1 MDPQPR
7 KGELELMG
15 QERKRR
21 KLAKKAAALFLA
33 ALTFMSTI
41 AGIPGGARADEAD
54 FTVERLEERHMLADV
69 DFPFFHSRMAS
80 GIYYWM
86 KSDGTPVFCVQK
98 TAVMTDGFEG
108 KEEPE
113 PIGECGYFTTEQ
125 YEMASIVLQCC
136 GLKKG
141 DGTILE
147 PGAYLAGQAAIWG
160 IQSEYWTGT
169 EKLKEEMEVLYQHVK
184 PQWHGLTREEIVV
197 QARAM
202 MEPICQALDDYY
214 GDDSPYIPA
223 FASKYPEKAPIHQA
237 QWQEDGSCGITFSLG
252 DKAEAVKDFTYQLPE
267 GWSFSWEGDQV
278 TFRCQEP
285 VPGLASFIGTAPGDS
300 RLDGAMPIGLIYIV
314 SIPKAAFLQHL
325 ASYVEMTAPWIC
337 YFRLSVPEKPEEG
350 SWYLPKVQLYRHQE
364 TFKAQYRIE
373 LEKRDGDTGAVLPG
387 VEFKILEYFDE
398 SQLEGTMLEKGQFSR
413 WEGWKKRC
421 PEEITDSSGRITHQ
435 DQKEYQFEKTY
446 CGGHPEPEIFYEGS
460 SEEFLSQLEAE
471 AWQAWEESVE
481 ACSQLCDFHGADGS
495 GREMAREERDLA
507 YNQFIHL
514 VYGYTLKETKPLE
527 GYYPLG
533 EDPKGKPIGKVFCQS
548 LQAGGQFK
556 ENLNQTGEGQE
567 WDELRLG
574 LSLSGQLGQSSRL
587 SQSSQLGQSS
597 RLSQSSLPSL
607 PILPGRSE
615 KPVCQVMAASRGNA
629 EREDGK
635 EESEEK
641 DGESKGGEESEDGEK
656 LKDGENLKGGE
667 KSQDREVWKEIK
679 TGGLR
684 KAQRKNWISLENI
697 GNFELASSSEAGKK
711 KRGLGDSRNLV
722 WLTSEI
728 DALKQDGGES
738 LENAQVYQFQIENHK
753 PETPEETT
761 PEETP
766 PEETTPEETPPEETT
781 PEETLPE
788 ETTPEET
795 PPEETTPEETTPEE
809 TLPEETVPKETM
821 PKETPP
827 EEPSPEEPLPPE
839 TPPQEPPSPP
849 RTGSQGGGGS
859 GRPQGPERM
868 PKIQPEETQPPI
880 SLPSGE
886 ASAEEIL
893 KVGWVSANYV
903 PSVYLD
909 ENGVPLSAREGK
921 RLRLPKTG
929 DPGEGNGVWFG
940 LTVVS
945 GLLALCWL
953 GKGRKRKKEKKS
965 IGAHIC
971 PVFLPWLLPALLAA
985 IIPLTVQAKEID
997 PRTIVPK
1004 EASEEQDLVFCIPAG
1019 EGEEFTPDQSYI
1031 DEAGQEYELV
1041 SCQLT
1046 VQEKPEREEAARK
1059 VYSFEGLEGESQ
1071 VPRQI
1076 AFPLRGGERESEGEA
1091 GGAGQLELA
1100 QILEVHQHWEDGFAV
1115 PVIFYDYGADYYDFQ
1130 GVRIPKGL
1138 ELAYLQRQPQLLLE
1152 EIGCSSEQ
1160 YRIEGIAWDGE
1171 SYVEQGISCRK
1182 ALAFGKKLLSDY
1194 VAAYEGELR
1203 YPKIQETVWELL
1215 YRPAAPVIAP
1225 LPSEPGEEAVLV
1237 IENTMPGKEQE
1248 KAEPKSMENV
1258 WELFRTLAIYSVS
1271 LAVFIPLLV
1280 YLILLLRKRK
1290 NQGKREKMP
1299 RRECVDKGNEW

>member
-1 MDPQPR
+1 M
-7 KGELELMG
+7 
-15 QERKRR
+15 
-21 KLAKKAAALFLA
+21 
-33 ALTFMSTI
+33 
-41 AGIPGGARADEAD
+41 
-54 FTVERLEERHMLADV
+54 
-69 DFPFFHSRMAS
+69 
-80 GIYYWM
+80 
-86 KSDGTPVFCVQK
+86 
-98 TAVMTDGFEG
+98 
-108 KEEPE
+108 PE
-113 PIGECGYFTTEQ
+113 
-125 YEMASIVLQCC
+125 
-136 GLKKG
+136 
-141 DGTILE
+141 
-147 PGAYLAGQAAIWG
+147 
-160 IQSEYWTGT
+160 
-169 EKLKEEMEVLYQHVK
+169 
-184 PQWHGLTREEIVV
+184 
-197 QARAM
+197 
-202 MEPICQALDDYY
+202 
-214 GDDSPYIPA
+214 
-223 FASKYPEKAPIHQA
+223 
-237 QWQEDGSCGITFSLG
+237 
-252 DKAEAVKDFTYQLPE
+252 
-267 GWSFSWEGDQV
+267 
-278 TFRCQEP
+278 
-285 VPGLASFIGTAPGDS
+285 
-300 RLDGAMPIGLIYIV
+300 
-314 SIPKAAFLQHL
+314 
-325 ASYVEMTAPWIC
+325 
-337 YFRLSVPEKPEEG
+337 
-350 SWYLPKVQLYRHQE
+350 
-364 TFKAQYRIE
+364 
-373 LEKRDGDTGAVLPG
+373 
-387 VEFKILEYFDE
+387 
-398 SQLEGTMLEKGQFSR
+398 
-413 WEGWKKRC
+413 
-421 PEEITDSSGRITHQ
+421 
-435 DQKEYQFEKTY
+435 
-446 CGGHPEPEIFYEGS
+446 
-460 SEEFLSQLEAE
+460 
-471 AWQAWEESVE
+471 
-481 ACSQLCDFHGADGS
+481 
-495 GREMAREERDLA
+495 
-507 YNQFIHL
+507 
-514 VYGYTLKETKPLE
+514 
-527 GYYPLG
+527 
-533 EDPKGKPIGKVFCQS
+533 
-548 LQAGGQFK
+548 
-556 ENLNQTGEGQE
+556 
-567 WDELRLG
+567 
-574 LSLSGQLGQSSRL
+574 
-587 SQSSQLGQSS
+587 
-597 RLSQSSLPSL
+597 
-607 PILPGRSE
+607 
-615 KPVCQVMAASRGNA
+615 
-629 EREDGK
+629 
-635 EESEEK
+635 
-641 DGESKGGEESEDGEK
+641 
-656 LKDGENLKGGE
+656 
-667 KSQDREVWKEIK
+667 
-679 TGGLR
+679 
-684 KAQRKNWISLENI
+684 
-697 GNFELASSSEAGKK
+697 
-711 KRGLGDSRNLV
+711 
-722 WLTSEI
+722 
-728 DALKQDGGES
+728 
-738 LENAQVYQFQIENHK
+738 
-753 PETPEETT
+753 
-761 PEETP
+761 
-766 PEETTPEETPPEETT
+766 
-781 PEETLPE
+781 
-788 ETTPEET
+788 
-795 PPEETTPEETTPEE
+795 
-809 TLPEETVPKETM
+809 
-821 PKETPP
+821 ETPP

-859 GRPQGPERM
+859 GRPQDPERM

-965 IGAHIC
+965 RGAHIC

-1138 ELAYLQRQPQLLLE
+1138 ELAYLQEQPQLLLE

-1248 KAEPKSMENV
+1248 KAEPKSMENI

-1290 NQGKREKMP
+1290 KQGKREKMP

>member
-1 MDPQPR
+1 M
-7 KGELELMG
+7 
-15 QERKRR
+15 
-21 KLAKKAAALFLA
+21 
-33 ALTFMSTI
+33 
-41 AGIPGGARADEAD
+41 
-54 FTVERLEERHMLADV
+54 
-69 DFPFFHSRMAS
+69 
-80 GIYYWM
+80 
-86 KSDGTPVFCVQK
+86 
-98 TAVMTDGFEG
+98 
-108 KEEPE
+108 
-113 PIGECGYFTTEQ
+113 
-125 YEMASIVLQCC
+125 
-136 GLKKG
+136 
-141 DGTILE
+141 
-147 PGAYLAGQAAIWG
+147 
-160 IQSEYWTGT
+160 
-169 EKLKEEMEVLYQHVK
+169 
-184 PQWHGLTREEIVV
+184 
-197 QARAM
+197 
-202 MEPICQALDDYY
+202 
-214 GDDSPYIPA
+214 
-223 FASKYPEKAPIHQA
+223 
-237 QWQEDGSCGITFSLG
+237 
-252 DKAEAVKDFTYQLPE
+252 
-267 GWSFSWEGDQV
+267 
-278 TFRCQEP
+278 
-285 VPGLASFIGTAPGDS
+285 
-300 RLDGAMPIGLIYIV
+300 
-314 SIPKAAFLQHL
+314 
-325 ASYVEMTAPWIC
+325 
-337 YFRLSVPEKPEEG
+337 
-350 SWYLPKVQLYRHQE
+350 
-364 TFKAQYRIE
+364 
-373 LEKRDGDTGAVLPG
+373 
-387 VEFKILEYFDE
+387 
-398 SQLEGTMLEKGQFSR
+398 
-413 WEGWKKRC
+413 
-421 PEEITDSSGRITHQ
+421 
-435 DQKEYQFEKTY
+435 
-446 CGGHPEPEIFYEGS
+446 
-460 SEEFLSQLEAE
+460 
-471 AWQAWEESVE
+471 
-481 ACSQLCDFHGADGS
+481 
-495 GREMAREERDLA
+495 
-507 YNQFIHL
+507 
-514 VYGYTLKETKPLE
+514 
-527 GYYPLG
+527 
-533 EDPKGKPIGKVFCQS
+533 
-548 LQAGGQFK
+548 
-556 ENLNQTGEGQE
+556 
-567 WDELRLG
+567 
-574 LSLSGQLGQSSRL
+574 
-587 SQSSQLGQSS
+587 
-597 RLSQSSLPSL
+597 
-607 PILPGRSE
+607 
-615 KPVCQVMAASRGNA
+615 
-629 EREDGK
+629 
-635 EESEEK
+635 
-641 DGESKGGEESEDGEK
+641 
-656 LKDGENLKGGE
+656 
-667 KSQDREVWKEIK
+667 
-679 TGGLR
+679 
-684 KAQRKNWISLENI
+684 
-697 GNFELASSSEAGKK
+697 
-711 KRGLGDSRNLV
+711 
-722 WLTSEI
+722 
-728 DALKQDGGES
+728 
-738 LENAQVYQFQIENHK
+738 
-753 PETPEETT
+753 
-761 PEETP
+761 
-766 PEETTPEETPPEETT
+766 
-781 PEETLPE
+781 LPE

-821 PKETPP
+821 PEETPP

-859 GRPQGPERM
+859 GRPQDPERM

-953 GKGRKRKKEKKS
+953 GKGKKRKKEKKS
-965 IGAHIC
+965 RGAHIC

-1138 ELAYLQRQPQLLLE
+1138 ELAYLQEQPQLLLE

-1171 SYVEQGISCRK
+1171 SYVEQEISCRK

-1280 YLILLLRKRK
+1280 YLILLLRKRR
-1290 NQGKREKMP
+1290 NQEKGEKMP